1 MRIKATVW
9 AGFASV
15 LVLAVIT
22 ALAYESIRQT
32 FETNQRATLDGL
44 VDEVRAQISHVGRM
58 VSAEAELIAELA
70 RRDIPFYVA
79 SISRGFV
86 AGMTEFQRNVGLLR
100 GDVAY
105 EDVVATEFSALWNA

>member
-1 MRIKATVW
+1 M
-9 AGFASV
+9 S
-15 LVLAVIT
+15 
-22 ALAYESIRQT
+22 ALMTS
-32 FETNQRATLDGL
+32 QRLI
-44 VDEVRAQISHVGRM
+44 DENPEAAAAAVRALVKTQAALRADPEIAAPVGRKLFPA
-58 VSAEAELIAELA
+58 AEAELIAELA
-70 RRDIPFYVA
+70 RRDIPFYDA